1 MKLQKQTEIINIHSE
16 GLEVYETDILTEGSI
31 MAIKITVEEQ

>member
-1 MKLQKQTEIINIHSE
+1 MHSE
-16 GLEVYETDILTEGSI
+16 GLEVFETDILAEGSI